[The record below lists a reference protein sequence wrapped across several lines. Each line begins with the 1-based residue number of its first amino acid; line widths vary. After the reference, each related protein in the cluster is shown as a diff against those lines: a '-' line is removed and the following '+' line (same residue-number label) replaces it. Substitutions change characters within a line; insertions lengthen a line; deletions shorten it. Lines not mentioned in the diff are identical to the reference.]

1 MIWKSTT
8 SMSAV
13 TMERRAGQLCET
25 RETGGTSE
33 TRWDFSQNTSRLS
46 RASSMSRDTVS
57 GAGGLFSILLGDL
70 VENSG
75 LDRWQ
80 RRGLAWR
87 TGKNDW

>member
-1 MIWKSTT
+1 
-8 SMSAV
+8 MSEI

-33 TRWDFSQNTSRLS
+33 TRWDINQNTSRLS
-46 RASSMSRDTVS
+46 RGSSKSST
-57 GAGGLFSILLGDL
+57 LLRDL
-70 VENSG
+70 VEDSRLN
-75 LDRWQ
+75 RWQ